1 MYWTRTGSRWSLH
14 REHCTHCQMGK
25 VRQGLCWDYVVL
37 LMPLKARL
45 LGSPRVATSDW
56 MLESSW
62 EYYKASHQAPF
73 ADISWSWQRGDTL
86 FSDTLWGAAFTM
98 LHLFPQSEDSPCYFI
113 LWANKKPFSALSSF
127 CSGDLWSMVPN
138 LLFIT
143 GGSLRYRGLALASKC
158 FQITSKI

>member
-14 REHCTHCQMGK
+14 RKHCTHCQMGK

-73 ADISWSWQRGDTL
+73 ADISWSWRGGGT
-86 FSDTLWGAAFTM
+86 
-98 LHLFPQSEDSPCYFI
+98 
-113 LWANKKPFSALSSF
+113 LSSLTHCGEQHLPYSIYF
-127 CSGDLWSMVPN
+127 HN
-138 LLFIT
+138 QKT
-143 GGSLRYRGLALASKC
+143 ALAILYYGLIKNPLVLYHPFALVTC
-158 FQITSKI
+158 GAWFQTYCLLQEGVSATGAWL